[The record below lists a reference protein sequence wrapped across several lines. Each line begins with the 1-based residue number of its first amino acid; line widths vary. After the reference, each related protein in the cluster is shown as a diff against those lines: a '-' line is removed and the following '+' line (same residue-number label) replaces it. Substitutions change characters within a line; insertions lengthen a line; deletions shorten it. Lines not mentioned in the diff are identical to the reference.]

1 MARVFRRD
9 GGSRKHCFQLS
20 MTERRYIGV
29 IDDDESVRRSLGR
42 LLQLAGF
49 QPVLFPSAEEFLADP
64 LRPYLRCLLVDIRL
78 GGMSGIELHRQLI
91 AEGSR
96 VPLIY
101 ITAHDDADARAAALE
116 KNCVG
121 LFRKTDPGADII
133 AAITRATSTEPRQA

>member
-1 MARVFRRD
+1 
-9 GGSRKHCFQLS
+9 

-29 IDDDESVRRSLGR
+29 IDDDESLRRSLGR

-49 QPVLFPSAEEFLADP
+49 QPVLFESAEEFLADP
-64 LRPYLRCLLVDIRL
+64 LRPHLRCLLVDIRL

-96 VPLIY
+96 TPFIY
-101 ITAHDDADARAAALE
+101 ITAHDDAEARAAALGN
-116 KNCVG
+116 NCAG

-133 AAITRATSTEPRQA
+133 AAITRAAASYSPPSIGQAADRRQ